1 MAHQSVL
8 TGYAHPCPV
17 LMSPRISEAAPAL
30 GWLALVHPFY
40 ALDSRHDRAVAAD
53 VCVH

>member
-1 MAHQSVL
+1 MADPSVL
-8 TGYAHPCPV
+8 SGYRHPCPV
-17 LMSPRISEAAPAL
+17 LMNPGIREAARAL

>member
-30 GWLALVHPFY
+30 VWLALVHPFY
-40 ALDSRHDRAVAAD
+40 AVESRRDRGVAAD
-53 VCVH
+53 VSVH